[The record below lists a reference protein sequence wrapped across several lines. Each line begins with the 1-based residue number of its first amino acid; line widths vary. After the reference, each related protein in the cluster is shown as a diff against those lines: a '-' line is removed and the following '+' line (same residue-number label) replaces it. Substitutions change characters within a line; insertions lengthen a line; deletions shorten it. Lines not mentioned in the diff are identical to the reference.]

1 MTPGWCGTLCEPI
14 SSVIRVVLYPALSAL
29 VTRSWYLGSFLS
41 AASLNDISKQTA
53 SSVVYS
59 CFSPDHVRAQG
70 CGCNV
75 ERKPIGSAA
84 DRGGGQLGQFAPGP
98 QCEGAPNIVELFQIR
113 SCSSFTSQSSFF
125 KRFVSL
131 DFKSACFFALRS
143 RW

>member
-14 SSVIRVVLYPALSAL
+14 SSVIRVVLYPALSVL

-41 AASLNDISKQTA
+41 AASLNDVSKQTA

-75 ERKPIGSAA
+75 ERKLIGSVP
-84 DRGGGQLGQFAPGP
+84 DRGGGGGGGGATGAVCPGP
-98 QCEGAPNIVELFQIR
+98 PV
-113 SCSSFTSQSSFF
+113 
-125 KRFVSL
+125 
-131 DFKSACFFALRS
+131 
-143 RW
+143 